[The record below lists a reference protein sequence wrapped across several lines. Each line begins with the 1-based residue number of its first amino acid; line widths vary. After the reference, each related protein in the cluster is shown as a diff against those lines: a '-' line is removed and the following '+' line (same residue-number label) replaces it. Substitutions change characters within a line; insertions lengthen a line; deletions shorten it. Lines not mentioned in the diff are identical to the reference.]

1 VHGVPWRKP
10 PVDASVHASVGAY
23 LQAHPEYWRRL
34 PSRIVWADD
43 DWIARGER
51 LVVAPTPSVSVPA
64 TELEA
69 IAS

>member
-1 VHGVPWRKP
+1 
-10 PVDASVHASVGAY
+10 
-23 LQAHPEYWRRL
+23 
-34 PSRIVWADD
+34 VWADD